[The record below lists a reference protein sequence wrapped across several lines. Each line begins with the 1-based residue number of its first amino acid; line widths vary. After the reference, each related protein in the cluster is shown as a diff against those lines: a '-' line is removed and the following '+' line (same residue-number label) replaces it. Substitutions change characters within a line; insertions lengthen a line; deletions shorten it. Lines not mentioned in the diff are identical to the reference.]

1 MRHLERD
8 LHGEFH
14 KALVLAVSVPR
25 GLVNK
30 LLYAVF
36 LYGVG
41 VWPWMLQKI
50 LQKGSG
56 GLGMAVQDVFTN
68 EVFCAWLKEGP
79 SGLLV
84 HVEDYSFCIADGYCK
99 VSFFYVVGL
108 FHNLQ
113 R

>member
-1 MRHLERD
+1 MKRIRSTD
-8 LHGEFH
+8 L
-14 KALVLAVSVPR
+14 LS
-25 GLVNK
+25 
-30 LLYAVF
+30 
-36 LYGVG
+36 
-41 VWPWMLQKI
+41 

-99 VSFFYVVGL
+99 VSFFYVTEV
-108 FHNLQ
+108 FHYYSRVYSVLTVFSEFAFQ